1 MCKRKWLV
9 FCKSIAYGLKNNGE
23 LMHMASQAKKSVKKS
38 AKKSAK
44 KTIRQ
49 TLRHAFKGRQEFAM
63 LLLGFA
69 SGLPYVVVGGV
80 LNAWLTTA
88 GVKPTAIGLLSWVI
102 LAYTFK
108 YMWAAALQSHRT
120 PFKLKIGPRRF
131 WMFVF
136 LALNVGGLIV
146 ISFADPP
153 DGLVFIG
160 VVGIIIAIFSASFDI
175 VQAAWK
181 IESAENEQH
190 LDILCTIEQLGYRM
204 SSFVVGA
211 GALIFAQ
218 YFGWQPTFIATA
230 AVLGLCVFGII
241 LAKPSPVS
249 NNNAAGHKHE
259 FALSTKHKQIG
270 VLLVLTSWGLAFYI
284 LGSFM
289 FGALTD
295 PAAHNPR
302 AFLKEMDKA
311 PAVVFL
317 TVIMLGLVAAMLLR
331 LQTNEE
337 SGQDV
342 KQSGVSDI
350 LYIAL
355 LVPMMDLISRLR
367 WATLLILLL
376 VLSYRFTD
384 LIWGGFAY
392 PFYMGTNYGALGH
405 SLTEVGLAS
414 KTVGVFATIFGIGLG
429 GLAMLKFGRMPVMFV
444 GGIFAALTNL
454 LFADLVLGAHCI
466 DGFLGLTQ
474 LDHFFALFKV
484 DLPLA
489 RLISAIFAENVAVGV
504 ASAASV
510 AFLSSIVSKKYA
522 ATQYALLASLTFL
535 IGVLGRPAIGQIIED
550 DGFAKAFIVCA
561 WLGLVAVVLTA
572 FEWYRQVRAKRLK
585 IGLKIE
591 KPS

>member
-1 MCKRKWLV
+1 MNMT
-9 FCKSIAYGLKNNGE
+9 SP
-23 LMHMASQAKKSVKKS
+23 AKKSTS
-38 AKKSAK
+38 
-44 KTIRQ
+44 Q
-49 TLRHAFKGRQEFAM
+49 TLRQAFKGRQEFAM

-131 WMFVF
+131 WMLLF
-136 LALNVGGLIV
+136 LMLNVVGLV
-146 ISFADPP
+146 VLSFSKPP
-153 DGLVFIG
+153 DGLAFIG
-160 VVGIIIAIFSASFDI
+160 LIGIIIAVFSASFDI

-181 IESAENEQH
+181 IESAKSERQ
-190 LDILCTIEQLGYRM
+190 LDVFCAIEQLGYRM

-211 GALIFAQ
+211 GALIFAD

-230 AVLGLCVFGII
+230 AVLGLCVFGIL
-241 LAKPSPVS
+241 LAQPSPIADNFVG
-249 NNNAAGHKHE
+249 GHHHE
-259 FALSTKHKQIG
+259 FSLRSQHKRLG
-270 VLLVLTSWGLAFYI
+270 VLLVLVSWGLAFYI

-289 FGALTD
+289 FGALAD
-295 PAAHNPR
+295 PASHSPR
-302 AFLKEMDKA
+302 AFLREMDKA

-317 TVIMLGLVAAMLLR
+317 TVIMLGLVAAVLLR
-331 LQTNEE
+331 LQTNDKQVV
-337 SGQDV
+337 STT
-342 KQSGVSDI
+342 QSGLSDI
-350 LYIAL
+350 LFNAIL
-355 LVPMMDLISRLR
+355 IPMMDLISRLR
-367 WATLLILLL
+367 WATLLILFL

-414 KTVGVFATIFGIGLG
+414 KTIGVFATILGIGLG
-429 GLAMLKFGRMPVMFV
+429 GLAMLKFGRMSVMLV
-444 GGIFAALTNL
+444 GAIFAALTNL
-454 LFADLVLGAHCI
+454 LFADLALGARYM
-466 DGFLGLTQ
+466 DVFLSFTQ
-474 LDHFFALFKV
+474 LDHIFASFNV
-484 DLPLA
+484 GLPLA
-489 RLISAIFAENVAVGV
+489 RLITAIFAENVAVGV

-535 IGVLGRPAIGQIIED
+535 IGILGRPAIGQIIETE
-550 DGFAKAFIVCA
+550 GFARAFIVCA
-561 WLGLVAVVLTA
+561 WLGAIAVVLTA
-572 FEWYRQVRAKRLK
+572 LEWYRQVRVKRME
-585 IGLKIE
+585 IDE
-591 KPS
+591 VS

>member
-1 MCKRKWLV
+1 M
-9 FCKSIAYGLKNNGE
+9 NTP
-23 LMHMASQAKKSVKKS
+23 SQAKKS
-38 AKKSAK
+38 AG
-44 KTIRQ
+44 Q

-136 LALNVGGLIV
+136 LALNVVSLVV
-146 ISFADPP
+146 ISFSKPP
-153 DGLVFIG
+153 DGLAFIG
-160 VVGIIIAIFSASFDI
+160 LVGIIIAVFSASFDI

-181 IESAENEQH
+181 IESAENERH
-190 LDILCTIEQLGYRM
+190 LDLLCTIEQLGYRM
-204 SSFVVGA
+204 SSFIVGG
-211 GALIFAQ
+211 GALVFAQ
-218 YFGWQPTFIATA
+218 YFNWQPTFIATA
-230 AVLGLCVFGII
+230 IVLGLCAFGII
-241 LAKPSPVS
+241 LAKPSPVADDNLS
-249 NNNAAGHKHE
+249 GQKHE
-259 FALSTKHKQIG
+259 FSLAPNHKLLG
-270 VLLVLTSWGLAFYI
+270 VLAVLISWGLAFYI

-289 FGALTD
+289 FGALSD
-295 PAAHNPR
+295 PLAYSPR

-317 TVIMLGLVAAMLLR
+317 TVIMLGIVATLLLR
-331 LQTNEE
+331 FQREE
-337 SGQDV
+337 QHSVDETQAGI
-342 KQSGVSDI
+342 SDI
-350 LYIAL
+350 LFGAI
-355 LVPMMDLISRLR
+355 LVPMMDLIARLR
-367 WATLLILLL
+367 WAALLILLL

-414 KTVGVFATIFGIGLG
+414 KTVGVFATMFGIGLG

-454 LFADLVLGAHCI
+454 LFADLAMGAHFM
-466 DGFLGLTQ
+466 DSFLSVLR
-474 LDHFFALFKV
+474 LDHFFALFKI

-489 RLISAIFAENVAVGV
+489 RLITAIFAENVAVGV

-535 IGVLGRPAIGQIIED
+535 IGVLGRPAIGEIIEAE
-550 DGFAKAFIVCA
+550 GFASAFILCA
-561 WLGLVAVVLTA
+561 WLGSVAVVLTA
-572 FEWYRQVRAKRLK
+572 LEWYRQSRAKRR
-585 IGLKIE
+585 E
-591 KPS
+591 NN

>member
-1 MCKRKWLV
+1 MTSSKQ
-9 FCKSIAYGLKNNGE
+9 N
-23 LMHMASQAKKSVKKS
+23 
-38 AKKSAK
+38 
-44 KTIRQ
+44 KTSTGQ
-49 TLRHAFKGRQEFAM
+49 TLKHAFKGRQEFAM

-136 LALNVGGLIV
+136 LALNVVGLIA
-146 ISFADPP
+146 ISFSKPP
-153 DGLVFIG
+153 NGLAFIG
-160 VVGIIIAIFSASFDI
+160 LVGIIIAVFSASFDI

-181 IESAENEQH
+181 IESAENDRH
-190 LDILCTIEQLGYRM
+190 LDVLCAIEQLGYRM

-211 GALIFAQ
+211 GALIFAE
-218 YFGWQPTFIATA
+218 YFGWQPTFIVTA
-230 AVLGLCVFGII
+230 IVLGLCVSGII
-241 LAKPSPVS
+241 MAKPSPIANHNVS
-249 NNNAAGHKHE
+249 RRQHE
-259 FALSTKHKQIG
+259 FFLKPRYKLAG
-270 VLLVLTSWGLAFYI
+270 VLLVLASWGLAFSI
-284 LGSFM
+284 LGTFM
-289 FGALTD
+289 FGALED
-295 PAAHNPR
+295 PASHSPR

-317 TVIMLGLVAAMLLR
+317 TVIMLGIISAVLLR
-331 LQTNEE
+331 LRTGAMPEYEQPQAGIT
-337 SGQDV
+337 
-342 KQSGVSDI
+342 DI
-350 LYIAL
+350 LFSAI
-355 LVPMMDLISRLR
+355 LVPMMDLIARLR
-367 WATLLILLL
+367 WATLLILFL

-392 PFYMGTNYGALGH
+392 PFYMGTNFGALGH

-414 KTVGVFATIFGIGLG
+414 KTIGVFATMLGIGLG
-429 GLAMLKFGRMPVMFV
+429 GLAMLKYGRMPVMLV
-444 GGIFAALTNL
+444 GAIFAALTNL
-454 LFADLVLGAHCI
+454 LFADLAMGAHFM
-466 DGFLGLTQ
+466 DGFLKFTQ
-474 LDHFFALFKV
+474 LEHFFALFKI

-489 RLISAIFAENVAVGV
+489 RLIAAIFAENVAVGV

-535 IGVLGRPAIGQIIED
+535 IGILGRPAIGQIIETE
-550 DGFAKAFIVCA
+550 GFAQAFIICA
-561 WLGLVAVVLTA
+561 WLGTVAVALTA
-572 FEWYRQVRAKRLK
+572 LEWFRQTQNKHNATAN
-585 IGLKIE
+585 
-591 KPS
+591 

>member
-1 MCKRKWLV
+1 V
-9 FCKSIAYGLKNNGE
+9 FCKSIAYGLKNYGKIMNTT
-23 LMHMASQAKKSVKKS
+23 SQAKKSVG
-38 AKKSAK
+38 
-44 KTIRQ
+44 Q

-80 LNAWLTTA
+80 LNAWLTKA

-108 YMWAAALQSHRT
+108 YMWAAALQSYRT

-136 LALNVGGLIV
+136 LVLNVIGLIV
-146 ISFADPP
+146 ISFSKPP
-153 DGLVFIG
+153 DGLAFIG
-160 VVGIIIAIFSASFDI
+160 LVGIIIAVFSASFDI

-181 IESAENEQH
+181 IESAENGRH
-190 LDILCTIEQLGYRM
+190 LDLLCTIEQLGYRM
-204 SSFVVGA
+204 SSFIVGA

-230 AVLGLCVFGII
+230 IVLGLCVFGII
-241 LAKPSPVS
+241 LAKPSPVADNQIVS
-249 NNNAAGHKHE
+249 HKHA
-259 FALSTKHKQIG
+259 FSLAPMHRQVGILV
-270 VLLVLTSWGLAFYI
+270 VLVSWGLAFYI

-289 FGALTD
+289 FGALAD
-295 PAAHNPR
+295 PESHSPR
-302 AFLKEMDKA
+302 AFLQEMDKA

-317 TVIMLGLVAAMLLR
+317 TVIMLGLIAAILLR
-331 LQTNEE
+331 LQDSNDRPTDDLQT
-337 SGQDV
+337 GIT
-342 KQSGVSDI
+342 DI
-350 LYIAL
+350 LFVAIL
-355 LVPMMDLISRLR
+355 IPMMDLIARLR
-367 WATLLILLL
+367 WAALLILLL

-405 SLTEVGLAS
+405 SLAEVGLAS

-444 GGIFAALTNL
+444 GGVFAALTNL
-454 LFADLVLGAHCI
+454 LFADLALGAHFI
-466 DGFLGLTQ
+466 DGFLNLTQ
-474 LDHFFALFKV
+474 LDHFFSLFKI

-489 RLISAIFAENVAVGV
+489 RLITAIFAENVAVGV

-510 AFLSSIVSKKYA
+510 AFLSSIVNKKYA

-535 IGVLGRPAIGQIIED
+535 IGVLGRPAIGEIIEAE
-550 DGFAKAFIVCA
+550 GFAAAFILCA
-561 WLGLVAVVLTA
+561 WLGSVAVVLTA
-572 FEWYRQVRAKRLK
+572 LEWYRQSRAKRR
-585 IGLKIE
+585 E
-591 KPS
+591 N

>member
-1 MCKRKWLV
+1 MNTAAQ
-9 FCKSIAYGLKNNGE
+9 SE
-23 LMHMASQAKKSVKKS
+23 TPTKKSVV
-38 AKKSAK
+38 
-44 KTIRQ
+44 Q
-49 TLRHAFKGRQEFAM
+49 TFRHAFKGRQEFSM

-80 LNAWLTTA
+80 LNAWLTKA

-102 LAYTFK
+102 LAYVFK

-136 LALNVGGLIV
+136 LALNVVGLV
-146 ISFADPP
+146 VLSFAKPP
-153 DGLVFIG
+153 DGLAFIG

-181 IESAENEQH
+181 IESAENERH
-190 LDILCTIEQLGYRM
+190 LDLLCTIEQLGYRM
-204 SSFVVGA
+204 SSFVVGG

-241 LAKPSPVS
+241 LAKPSPIADDQPTGYHHTFS
-249 NNNAAGHKHE
+249 LAPRHRR
-259 FALSTKHKQIG
+259 LG
-270 VLLVLTSWGLAFYI
+270 VLVVLASWGLAFYI

-289 FGALTD
+289 FGALAD
-295 PAAHNPR
+295 PASHSPR

-317 TVIMLGLVAAMLLR
+317 TVIMLGLVAALLLR
-331 LQTNEE
+331 LQTADERPENDEQA
-337 SGQDV
+337 GI
-342 KQSGVSDI
+342 GDI
-350 LYIAL
+350 LFSAL

-367 WATLLILLL
+367 WATLLILAL

-392 PFYMGTNYGALGH
+392 PFYMGENYGALGH

-414 KTVGVFATIFGIGLG
+414 KTVGVLATIFGIGLG

-454 LFADLVLGAHCI
+454 LFADLAMGAHFI
-466 DGFLGLTQ
+466 DGFLNLTQ
-474 LDHFFALFKV
+474 LDHFFALFKI

-522 ATQYALLASLTFL
+522 VTQYALLVSLTFL
-535 IGVLGRPAIGQIIED
+535 IGVLGRPAIGQIIET
-550 DGFAKAFIVCA
+550 DGFAKAFIICA
-561 WLGLVAVVLTA
+561 WLGLAAVVLTA
-572 FEWYRQVRAKRLK
+572 LEWYRQVRAKRR
-585 IGLKIE
+585 E
-591 KPS
+591 ETS

>member
-1 MCKRKWLV
+1 MT
-9 FCKSIAYGLKNNGE
+9 
-23 LMHMASQAKKSVKKS
+23 SQT
-38 AKKSAK
+38 K
-44 KTIRQ
+44 KTIGQ
-49 TLRHAFKGRQEFAM
+49 TFRLAFKGRQEFAM

-69 SGLPYVVVGGV
+69 SGLPYVVVVGV
-80 LNAWLTTA
+80 LNAWLTTT

-136 LALNVGGLIV
+136 LALNVFGLIV
-146 ISFADPP
+146 LSFSKPP
-153 DGLVFIG
+153 DGLAFIG
-160 VVGIIIAIFSASFDI
+160 LVGIIIAVFSASFDI

-181 IESAENEQH
+181 IESAKSEQQ
-190 LDILCTIEQLGYRM
+190 LDLFCTIEQLGYRM
-204 SSFVVGA
+204 SSFIVGA
-211 GALIFAQ
+211 GALIFADR
-218 YFGWQPTFIATA
+218 FSWQPTFLATA
-230 AVLGLCVFGII
+230 IVLALCSFGII
-241 LAKPSPVS
+241 LAKPSPVADENIS
-249 NNNAAGHKHE
+249 GQQHE
-259 FALSTKHKQIG
+259 FSLAPKHKLMG
-270 VLLVLTSWGLAFYI
+270 VLVVLASWGLAFYI

-289 FGALTD
+289 FGALAD
-295 PAAHNPR
+295 PEAHSPR
-302 AFLKEMDKA
+302 AFLRDMDKA

-317 TVIMLGLVAAMLLR
+317 TVIVLGVVAALLLR
-331 LQTNEE
+331 FQTKEKHITGE
-337 SGQDV
+337 MQAGI
-342 KQSGVSDI
+342 SDI
-350 LYIAL
+350 LFSAI
-355 LVPMMDLISRLR
+355 LVPMMDLIARLR
-367 WATLLILLL
+367 WAALLILFL

-414 KTVGVFATIFGIGLG
+414 KTVGVFATMFGIGLG

-444 GGIFAALTNL
+444 GGVFAAVTNL
-454 LFADLVLGAHCI
+454 LFADLALGAHFI
-466 DGFLGLTQ
+466 DGFLYLTQ
-474 LDHFFALFKV
+474 LDHFFALLKI

-489 RLISAIFAENVAVGV
+489 RLITAIFAENVAVGV

-535 IGVLGRPAIGQIIED
+535 IGVLGRPAIGQIIET
-550 DGFAKAFIVCA
+550 DGFAKAFIICA

-572 FEWYRQVRAKRLK
+572 LEWYRQSRAKHPEK
-585 IGLKIE
+585 IN
-591 KPS
+591 

>member
-1 MCKRKWLV
+1 MNTTV
-9 FCKSIAYGLKNNGE
+9 
-23 LMHMASQAKKSVKKS
+23 QTKKS
-38 AKKSAK
+38 
-44 KTIRQ
+44 TGQ

-69 SGLPYVVVGGV
+69 SGLPYVVVAGV
-80 LNAWLTTA
+80 LNAWLTKA

-136 LALNVGGLIV
+136 LALNVIGLVV
-146 ISFADPP
+146 ISFAKPP
-153 DGLVFIG
+153 DSLAFIG
-160 VVGIIIAIFSASFDI
+160 VVGIIIAVFSASFDI

-181 IESAENEQH
+181 IESAENERH
-190 LDILCTIEQLGYRM
+190 LDLLCTIEQFGYRM
-204 SSFVVGA
+204 SSMVIGA

-230 AVLGLCVFGII
+230 VVLALCVFGII
-241 LAKPSPVS
+241 LAKPSPM
-249 NNNAAGHKHE
+249 ADDKPAGHHQA
-259 FALSTKHKQIG
+259 FSLAPMHRRAG
-270 VLLVLTSWGLAFYI
+270 VLVVLASWGLAFYI

-289 FGALTD
+289 FGALAD
-295 PAAHNPR
+295 PISHSPR
-302 AFLKEMDKA
+302 AFLREMDKA

-317 TVIMLGLVAAMLLR
+317 TVIMLGLVAALLLH
-331 LQTNEE
+331 LQTDEE
-337 SGQDV
+337 NSKDDSQA
-342 KQSGVSDI
+342 GVADI
-350 LYIAL
+350 LFGAI

-367 WATLLILLL
+367 WATLLVLAL

-414 KTVGVFATIFGIGLG
+414 KTVGVLATIFGIGLG
-429 GLAMLKFGRMPVMFV
+429 GLAMLKFGRMPVMLV
-444 GGIFAALTNL
+444 GGFFAALTNL
-454 LFADLVLGAHCI
+454 LFADLAMGAHFM

-474 LDHFFALFKV
+474 LDHFFALFKI

-489 RLISAIFAENVAVGV
+489 RLITAIFAENVAVGV
-504 ASAASV
+504 ASAASI
-510 AFLSSIVSKKYA
+510 AFLSSMVSKKYA

-535 IGVLGRPAIGQIIED
+535 IGVLGRPAIGQIIETE
-550 DGFAKAFIVCA
+550 GFARAFIICA
-561 WLGLVAVVLTA
+561 WLGSVAVILTTL
-572 FEWYRQVRAKRLK
+572 EWYRQVRVKRL
-585 IGLKIE
+585 E
-591 KPS
+591 SPS

>member
-1 MCKRKWLV
+1 MNTAAQ
-9 FCKSIAYGLKNNGE
+9 SE
-23 LMHMASQAKKSVKKS
+23 TTTKKSVL
-38 AKKSAK
+38 
-44 KTIRQ
+44 Q
-49 TLRHAFKGRQEFAM
+49 TLRHAFKGRQEFSM

-80 LNAWLTTA
+80 LNAWLTKA
-88 GVKPTAIGLLSWVI
+88 DVKPTAIGLLSWVI
-102 LAYTFK
+102 LAYVFK

-136 LALNVGGLIV
+136 LALNVVGLV
-146 ISFADPP
+146 VLSFAKPP
-153 DGLVFIG
+153 DGLAFIG
-160 VVGIIIAIFSASFDI
+160 VVGIIIAVFSASFDI

-181 IESAENEQH
+181 IESAENERH
-190 LDILCTIEQLGYRM
+190 LDLLCTIEQLGYRM
-204 SSFVVGA
+204 SSFVVGG

-241 LAKPSPVS
+241 LARPSPI
-249 NNNAAGHKHE
+249 ADDQPAGFHHA
-259 FALSTKHKQIG
+259 FSLAPIHRRLG
-270 VLLVLTSWGLAFYI
+270 VLVVLASWGLAFYI

-289 FGALTD
+289 FGALAD
-295 PAAHNPR
+295 PASHNPR

-317 TVIMLGLVAAMLLR
+317 TVIMLGLVAALLLR
-331 LQTNEE
+331 LQTADERPANDEQA
-337 SGQDV
+337 GI
-342 KQSGVSDI
+342 SDI
-350 LYIAL
+350 LFGAL

-367 WATLLILLL
+367 WATLLILAL

-392 PFYMGTNYGALGH
+392 PFYMGTDYGALGH

-414 KTVGVFATIFGIGLG
+414 KTVGVLATIFGIGLG

-454 LFADLVLGAHCI
+454 LFADLAMGAHFI
-466 DGFLGLTQ
+466 DGFLNLTQ
-474 LDHFFALFKV
+474 LDHFFALFKI

-522 ATQYALLASLTFL
+522 VTQYALLVSLTFL
-535 IGVLGRPAIGQIIED
+535 IGVLGRPAIGQIIET
-550 DGFAKAFIVCA
+550 DGFAKAFIICA
-561 WLGLVAVVLTA
+561 WLGLAAVVLTA
-572 FEWYRQVRAKRLK
+572 LEWYRQVRAKRMK
-585 IGLKIE
+585 IAE
-591 KPS
+591 TS